1 MSFLRHVGKI
11 SDRKVAI
18 VFREVPGEDHMA
30 LVVYTES
37 LNRHVHDPLMKCI
50 ESDIGQNSENLADAL
65 NRTHTNDG
73 KIILQVLH
81 KEGLLKKVQT
91 NQVVMTPSPTT
102 QIKLDELNK
111 MLDEMK
117 QGEEAVARL
126 AELDQSLGMQ
136 TAKQVAN
143 RAKNKEAAKT
153 APPVNIPD
161 SARPLAPI
169 EKGIEI
175 LANDLPPKIPTGT
188 VVFPLQK
195 RQPGSSPNPDRQGS
209 RHTGQ
214 FIRRGVG
221 VTPFSNLPPRL
232 ATLDREHRIR
242 RSLAFTKV
250 NADDIAAGLIQPP
263 ADQVRP

>member
-1 MSFLRHVGKI
+1 VGKI
-11 SDRKVAI
+11 GDRKVAI

-102 QIKLDELNK
+102 NIKLDELNK

-117 QGEEAVARL
+117 QGEDAVKRM

-143 RAKNKEAAKT
+143 RAKNKEIAKT
-153 APPVNIPD
+153 APPVNVPD
-161 SARPLAPI
+161 VPGILGDTALANNLRSQAARMEAEAKGLLAESARLQQ
-169 EKGIEI
+169 E
-175 LANDLPPKIPTGT
+175 ANDMLGVSTTTQSTTSMPTAK
-188 VVFPLQK
+188 K
-195 RQPGSSPNPDRQGS
+195 RGRPAK
-209 RHTGQ
+209 
-214 FIRRGVG
+214 
-221 VTPFSNLPPRL
+221 
-232 ATLDREHRIR
+232 AT
-242 RSLAFTKV
+242 AT
-250 NADDIAAGLIQPP
+250 A
-263 ADQVRP
+263 